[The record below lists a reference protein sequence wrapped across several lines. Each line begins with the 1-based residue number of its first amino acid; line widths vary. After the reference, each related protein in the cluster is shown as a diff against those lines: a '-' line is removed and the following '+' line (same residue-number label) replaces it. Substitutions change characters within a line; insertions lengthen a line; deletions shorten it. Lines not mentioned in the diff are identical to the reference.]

1 MPSEDAKTV
10 KKEEVVKKEQGR
22 EGKEEEKSL
31 SAIRQ
36 ARKKNPTNAGSLA
49 TKNWSKVTKVKKEE
63 PQDDDF
69 DEPIKGKGKGSSGSS
84 SKPVAKVKKEE
95 ANSDEDDDHKPIFKK
110 TCHMRRLWT
119 TYGACNFYEKKLTL
133 LLGSSRPGFISAP
146 SSATP
151 LKVWLILAIQ
161 SMRAIGSAMVMF
173 IPSELLLMESGLL
186 SMEVAKKVY
195 EKKQKNSKLT
205 SPVKAA
211 SVTKKI
217 QSATVTKKTPS
228 SALPVLHLWSSF
240 VYLEYSMV

>member
-110 TCHMRRLWT
+110 TC
-119 TYGACNFYEKKLTL
+119 
-133 LLGSSRPGFISAP
+133 
-146 SSATP
+146 
-151 LKVWLILAIQ
+151 
-161 SMRAIGSAMVMF
+161 
-173 IPSELLLMESGLL
+173 
-186 SMEVAKKVY
+186 
-195 EKKQKNSKLT
+195 
-205 SPVKAA
+205 
-211 SVTKKI
+211 
-217 QSATVTKKTPS
+217 
-228 SALPVLHLWSSF
+228 
-240 VYLEYSMV
+240 